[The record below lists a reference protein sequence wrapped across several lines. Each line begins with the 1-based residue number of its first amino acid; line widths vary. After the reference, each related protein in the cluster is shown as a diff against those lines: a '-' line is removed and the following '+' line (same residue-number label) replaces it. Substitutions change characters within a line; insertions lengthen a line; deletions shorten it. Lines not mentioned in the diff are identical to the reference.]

1 MVYHHF
7 PHSICHE
14 FRYPPCI
21 PYFCAQIHIY
31 IYKYICIYLYHISIS
46 IYIYIYIIYIHNIY
60 NYNIYIYM
68 YNIIYIYI
76 SKTCQNMPNPKHHPA
91 LPKSKG
97 RHRPRVID
105 GWMVLQQTRV
115 RRRCLLNQRSITR
128 NRPITRSP
136 DHPVTFDPSLGPKNT
151 KKWDWTITTLS

>member
-1 MVYHHF
+1 MFYHHF

-21 PYFCAQIHIY
+21 PYFCAQIHMYIY
-31 IYKYICIYLYHISIS
+31 IYKYIIYICVYIC
-46 IYIYIYIIYIHNIY
+46 IYIYIYLYLY
-60 NYNIYIYM
+60 L
-68 YNIIYIYI
+68 YIYI
-76 SKTCQNMPNPKHHPA
+76 NNVYIICISKTFQNMPNPKHHPA

-151 KKWDWTITTLS
+151 KKWD